1 MKWVCGKKYEP
12 PRRQDAKGLKIKKVG
27 DVMTGNIQAVL
38 ARISE
43 IEQRFSVNTDQRV
56 AIGPHA
62 QFAKALVS
70 ATANTVKDGESLV
83 QTMEKLAAMHGVD
96 PALVKAV
103 AKAESN
109 NDANAVS
116 DAGAQGVMQ
125 LMPETAKQ
133 LGVSNPFNPKENIDG
148 GIRYLKGLLEK
159 FSGNVPLALAAYNA
173 GPGNVESYGGIPP
186 FKETQQYVAKA
197 LEYYRQFK

>member
-1 MKWVCGKKYEP
+1 
-12 PRRQDAKGLKIKKVG
+12 
-27 DVMTGNIQAVL
+27 MTGNIQAVL

>member
-1 MKWVCGKKYEP
+1 
-12 PRRQDAKGLKIKKVG
+12 
-27 DVMTGNIQAVL
+27 MTGNIQAVL
-38 ARISE
+38 ARIRE
-43 IEQRFSVNTDQRV
+43 IEQRFSVKTDQNV
-56 AIGPHA
+56 TTGPNA
-62 QFAKALVS
+62 EFAKALIS
-70 ATANTVKDGESLV
+70 ATATAAKEGGSVM
-83 QTMEKLAAMHGVD
+83 QTMEKLSAMHGVD

-109 NDANAVS
+109 YDPNAVS

-133 LGVSNPFNPKENIDG
+133 LGVTNPFNPAENIDG
-148 GIRYLKGLLEK
+148 GIRYLKGLLDK
-159 FSGNVPLALAAYNA
+159 YAGNVPLALAAYNA
-173 GPGNVESYGGIPP
+173 GPGSVENYGGIPP